1 MKGAEINKIHPLKP
15 FLLAFCKEHPWHGFC
30 LSHSHTCFQTKSPI
44 STRVV
49 DLPPFRWE
57 HPLLTVVLYG
67 TLLSHFA
74 ARTLLQHT
82 TQTNGPQVN
91 DNLKIKASS
100 RLENH
105 TQWKPT
111 SSIRAD
117 LSRCNVIQSSMRTDT
132 HRHTDTLSPS
142 GTGCK
147 LFSDHP
153 SATTFPPL
161 FFSYQDSQ
169 NVHQD
174 SWTVNL
180 ADPCPPPPPFTPA
193 ACTSNNN
200 NGDGCMPP
208 WAPITTDNL
217 SILTP
222 PLCPLL
228 LGGFIRILPLPRL
241 IL

>member
-1 MKGAEINKIHPLKP
+1 MD
-15 FLLAFCKEHPWHGFC
+15 
-30 LSHSHTCFQTKSPI
+30 SVSHTRTHKYLFPDKEPNIHTCCRPSA
-44 STRVV
+44 V
-49 DLPPFRWE
+49 PPFWWE

-74 ARTLLQHT
+74 ARTLLEHT
-82 TQTNGPQVN
+82 TQTNGPRVN
-91 DNLKIKASS
+91 DNLKIKAPS

-117 LSRCNVIQSSMRTDT
+117 LSRCNVIQSSMWTDT
-132 HRHTDTLSPS
+132 HTQTHYPPLAQAVNYSLITPQR
-142 GTGCK
+142 
-147 LFSDHP
+147 
-153 SATTFPPL
+153 PPL

-180 ADPCPPPPPFTPA
+180 ADPCPPPPLFTPA

-200 NGDGCMPP
+200 KSDGYMPP

-222 PLCPLL
+222 PFCPLL
-228 LGGFIRILPLPRL
+228 LDGFIRILPLPRL